1 MALAYT
7 NTKVEIREISLKDR
21 PQELYDASS
30 KGTVPV
36 IITID
41 EDVIDESLEIMLWAL
56 KNKDKQEW
64 LSEDC
69 SIELDIINK
78 NDTLFK
84 KWLDRYKYH
93 DRYPERNKE
102 FYREKCEKFLH
113 EHENQLHK
121 TNFLLYDNLNIVD
134 VALFPFIRQFAN
146 VNREWFSKHYP
157 NLDHWLESWIEST
170 LFNSIMNKYEQWE
183 PKDKPLI
190 IDFT

>member
-64 LSEDC
+64 LTEDC

-146 VNREWFSKHYP
+146 VDYKWFKSNYNK
-157 NLDHWLESWIEST
+157 LSDWLEKISESD
-170 LFNSIMNKYEQWE
+170 LFIQVMEKHTIW
-183 PKDKPLI
+183 DKKEKI
-190 IDFT
+190 YA